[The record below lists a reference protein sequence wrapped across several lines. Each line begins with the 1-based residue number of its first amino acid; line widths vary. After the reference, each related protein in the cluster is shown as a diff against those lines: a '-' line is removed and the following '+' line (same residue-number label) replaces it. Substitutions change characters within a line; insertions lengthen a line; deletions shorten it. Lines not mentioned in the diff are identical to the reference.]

1 MSDVISKNRPD
12 AELWT
17 RLVDLDVTSR
27 AELIGLKEGNN
38 AGFTNW
44 TQTKHVRALGEYHI
58 VVISCFQLCERIIIV
73 DFFDTACQCADVMAL
88 RGN

>member
-1 MSDVISKNRPD
+1 MLLGKVSDVSKNRPD

-44 TQTKHVRALGEYHI
+44 TQTKHV
-58 VVISCFQLCERIIIV
+58 
-73 DFFDTACQCADVMAL
+73 
-88 RGN
+88 